1 MYSMCLSAWNV
12 NLVDITGHEVLLFC
26 TLGNKPVPLQER
38 VLWQHLRPQFVVEC
52 SAPSSWFCP
61 KPHRS
66 SPTARNTRC
75 FFSSCVFFLI
85 LSQVLFSAPLLKN
98 RKIETV
104 KKYLLEPTLMSET
117 HWLLAERV
125 KKPIIYCSNT
135 KEWNDSERS
144 HNHPCF
150 LYTGIVL
157 SRRRSLGA

>member
-1 MYSMCLSAWNV
+1 MKFCFFVPWGINLSLFRSVFSDSISDLSLWWNV
-12 NLVDITGHEVLLFC
+12 LDRLPGSVPNHTGARRLPETPGASFLLV
-26 TLGNKPVPLQER
+26 
-38 VLWQHLRPQFVVEC
+38 
-52 SAPSSWFCP
+52 
-61 KPHRS
+61 
-66 SPTARNTRC
+66 
-75 FFSSCVFFLI
+75 VFFKI

-125 KKPIIYCSNT
+125 KKPIIYRSNT

-150 LYTGIVL
+150 LYTGTVL